1 MIRTIIVD
9 DEVKSIKTMELLLE
23 PYQEHVEIVSTAS
36 NALAGIKE
44 IVLHKPDLLFL
55 DIQMPGY
62 NGFELLEQV
71 KDQVKHIVFIT
82 AHKEYAIEALRKGA
96 FDYILKPFDSD
107 ELKNCLER
115 ILKGQGRNQPEKNA
129 RTVIE
134 LSVKTGIHY
143 IKQED
148 IVFLEASGSYT
159 EFHLDNGVRHLVSK
173 SMKAYET
180 QLDPELFYRCH
191 NSYIINIQKV
201 KQYIH
206 TEGLFAE
213 MSGGKKVS
221 IARSKKDEFLEKI
234 KGVS

>member
-1 MIRTIIVD
+1 
-9 DEVKSIKTMELLLE
+9 MELLLK
-23 PYQEHVEIVSTAS
+23 PYSDYVEIVSTAS

-44 IVLHKPDLLFL
+44 IVLHKPELLFL

-107 ELKNCLER
+107 ELKNCIAR
-115 ILKGQGRNQPEKNA
+115 IVNGKGRSQPEKNA

-159 EFHLDNGVRHLVSK
+159 EFHLNDGTRHLVSK
-173 SMKAYET
+173 SMKAYEI

-234 KGVS
+234 KGLS